1 MKIDNGYKMTEVGV
15 IPEDWEVK
23 QLKSMLDKN
32 PTYGINAAA
41 VALTGELPTY
51 IRITDITDEG
61 YFDYTKRV
69 GVNHPLSSNY
79 YLEAGDIVFARTGA
93 SVGKSYMY
101 NLNDG
106 KLVYAGF
113 LIKIRPDIGKLLP
126 VYLAQYTKTQ
136 MYWNWVNV
144 VSMRSG
150 QPGINGKEYGQLSI
164 PMPPTIE
171 EQKAIATA
179 LSDADELIQSLEKL
193 IAKKR
198 AIKQGAMQEL
208 LKPKEGWTTK
218 KLGEIF
224 NFSGGYSATREKLVS
239 EGYCYLH
246 YGDIHGSKTTY
257 IDVKEEYSNIPKL
270 PIELKKISRKS
281 MLNDGDVVFV
291 DASEDDEGTSRH
303 IVIKNSSEIPFI
315 SGLHTIVAKSKDDS
329 INNEYKRYCFQSI
342 HIKNQFK
349 FYAVGTKVSGIS
361 KVSIA
366 KIEIKFP
373 AIEEQTAIASI
384 LSDMDAEIT
393 ALEAKLEKYKKIKHG
408 MMQNLLTGKI
418 RLV

>member
-1 MKIDNGYKMTEVGV
+1 MKIDSGYKMTEAGV

-23 QLKSMLDKN
+23 LLEEIAYVIMGQSPLGSTYNKVGEGIALINGPTEFTGTFPVKVQWTTQPTKICKVKDLLICVRGSSTGRMNISNDEYCIGRGVAAIRAKS
-32 PTYGINAAA
+32 
-41 VALTGELPTY
+41 
-51 IRITDITDEG
+51 
-61 YFDYTKRV
+61 
-69 GVNHPLSSNY
+69 SSNTV
-79 YLEAGDIVFARTGA
+79 YLTNQIHLGIEKLLSLSAGSTFPNID
-93 SVGKSYMY
+93 GKSIRSI
-101 NLNDG
+101 
-106 KLVYAGF
+106 
-113 LIKIRPDIGKLLP
+113 LIPIPP
-126 VYLAQYTKTQ
+126 
-136 MYWNWVNV
+136 
-144 VSMRSG
+144 
-150 QPGINGKEYGQLSI
+150 SI
-164 PMPPTIE
+164 D

-193 IAKKR
+193 IVKKR

-224 NFSGGYSATREKLVS
+224 NFSGGYSATREQLAS

-246 YGDIHGSKTTY
+246 YGDIHGSKKTY
-257 IDVKEEYSNIPKL
+257 IDVKEECSKIPKF
-270 PIELKKISRKS
+270 PIELKKISRRS

-303 IVIKNSSEIPFI
+303 IVIKNSSKIPFI

-366 KIEIKFP
+366 KIEIEFP
-373 AIEEQTAIASI
+373 AIEEQRAIASI
-384 LSDMDAEIT
+384 LSNMDAEID

-418 RLV
+418 RLL